1 MVCYFWS
8 YSYVVCFLW
17 SYSDV
22 VCSFWPC
29 YCNIC
34 AIRYKCKI
42 ISCIV
47 GLAAGHFVRCGFV
60 YVTVCNGAAH
70 CQWCCTLSMVPHT
83 VHGAALTVSRSVPRL
98 TLPHYGAA
106 FNAATYMYGTAT
118 HVFALFVS
126 MNVTTRMVPRLL
138 CRPSRCRITLPHT
151 LSTCTAARFTML
163 PRSALPRVVPRFM
176 LPNSSTWGRAFSVLP
191 RSTMPRCMLPRS
203 FSCCHARPDSLVVF
217 YVLPHPPSRF
227 RATVPRAVVQSHRL
241 LCVAASSFMVSRNGA
256 TRGRIPASFPPC
268 RYAEP
273 WLL

>member
-1 MVCYFWS
+1 
-8 YSYVVCFLW
+8 
-17 SYSDV
+17 
-22 VCSFWPC
+22 
-29 YCNIC
+29 
-34 AIRYKCKI
+34 
-42 ISCIV
+42 
-47 GLAAGHFVRCGFV
+47 
-60 YVTVCNGAAH
+60 
-70 CQWCCTLSMVPHT
+70 MVPHT
-83 VHGAALTVSRSVPRL
+83 VHGAALTVSLTVTPRL

-106 FNAATYMYGTAT
+106 FNVATYGTAT
-118 HVFALFVS
+118 HVFELFVS

-176 LPNSSTWGRAFSVLP
+176 LPHSSTCR
-191 RSTMPRCMLPRS
+191 R
-203 FSCCHARPDSLVVF
+203 ARPDSLVVF

-241 LCVAASSFMVSRNGA
+241 LRVSASSFMVSRSGA
-256 TRGRIPASFPPC
+256 TRGRISASFPPC